1 MRTIVINNPG
11 PQGPAG
17 PQGPSGSTP
26 PFSNVSESVWATTSS
41 IQISGSF
48 LVSGSSTFTN
58 IGPAIFSGSVD
69 ITSNLIITGSTTSTS
84 GFTGSLLGTSSLAIN
99 AQTASFASTALGLYL
114 NVLTYGA
121 DPTGV
126 ADSTTAIQNAINAST
141 SSFEFISGSI
151 LTQGNFARIHQTPT
165 IFFPKGKYL
174 INNTL
179 IVAPGQE
186 LLGDSGAT
194 LIAGTV
200 GMVMLKSLDP
210 TIDQLKALYGTYGA
224 RNVKINNLVFD
235 GDSKASIGLLLQSLA
250 AGSVI
255 SNCRL
260 YLINSSSLSPSATAT
275 TTAGSDTITITSPAG
290 LQSNMLITLEG
301 EDYPF
306 AINTINTG
314 SGVTTLSR
322 SPQNTGAGVVVRQI
336 PTAIALAGSQQTYIE
351 NVDATRNGSGFYAV
365 EFQPVQNDIGTT
377 DITFVNNKFLQNTY
391 ANFLENVGGLR
402 FLGNT
407 FHKTT
412 RDRNLTLKSTRGVSF
427 LSSYIESADYATVGE
442 NGLRQVPMV
451 DIQTSTGI
459 TFRDTHFPQDAN
471 SAGFRYVFNN
481 KSDNTIIDGI
491 TTSVGPTAENPRFVD
506 LGMRFTSVN
515 VGTAGS
521 ASLNLTNVTIDLQQ
535 GDYVYVNFASIYTD
549 GNYQILSLDR
559 TAKTA
564 LINVAYA
571 GSTTGTDDTSQ
582 YVISSVANGGANK
595 LDLTLNAV
603 PNALREGLYARFNF
617 DSVYASGYY
626 KVHDITGSVVTITS
640 SLSYTSTA
648 TGLATPPTYSFTSPQ
663 KSSGDSTTFTFP
675 SSQYPYDVSVKDVVY
690 LITTA
695 SQYNGEAVGST
706 KLDIISVTSV
716 NSLTAI
722 RVNSV
727 PNSINPDTVVYVNF
741 SAGGTSG
748 FYEVQGTSGIA
759 NGYIYLNLP
768 YVGGMAV
775 NYITKPYYTEVLD
788 VDPINYTMTFD
799 VEYSSS
805 AASGYMRPAEF
816 AFIQQHK
823 TIGSTTVKNIAGQT
837 SIRNLN
843 KFVVDQFYA
852 QNPDRAIIEQE
863 YEGQN
868 NIKRPNTFWTNDSTT
883 TPISLQRFG
892 EEYAR
897 VAITD
902 NSISWGSGS
911 IVPYVSLSFANNQLQ
926 LQGTSS
932 WATNALTASTATT
945 VEVND
950 VPGNNATNYLG
961 FYLSNTG
968 YRPTRVASTKFV
980 VNPATGSM
988 GINKSTITT
997 GYSLDVNGS
1006 VLISGSAL
1014 ITGSLNVTGS
1024 TILNNGQT
1032 TIRGAG
1038 ATSATTTFL
1047 VQNSTPTTLFQ
1058 IQDHGSSSFNGNLTI
1073 TGSLMVRDILQ
1084 LAVRTTTPTAVEGMI
1099 IASGSVGASR
1109 LFYYNGTTWN
1119 ALF

>member
-1 MRTIVINNPG
+1 MG
-11 PQGPAG
+11 
-17 PQGPSGSTP
+17 
-26 PFSNVSESVWATTSS
+26 TTTRADIALIALKANTASLALTAS
-41 IQISGSF
+41 Y
-48 LVSGSSTFTN
+48 
-58 IGPAIFSGSVD
+58 FSGS
-69 ITSNLIITGSTTSTS
+69 INNATSASYALS
-84 GFTGSLLGTSSLAIN
+84 
-99 AQTASFASTALGLYL
+99 ASFASTALGLYL

-126 ADSTTAIQNAINAST
+126 ADSTTAIQNAIYAST

-151 LTQGNFARIHQTPT
+151 LGQGNFARIHQTPT

-200 GMVMLKSLDP
+200 GMVMIKSLDP
-210 TIDQLKALYGTYGA
+210 TIDQLKALYGTFGA

-260 YLINSSSLSPSATAT
+260 YLINSSSLSLSATAT
-275 TTAGSDTITITSPAG
+275 TTAGSDTITITSPTG
-290 LQSNMLITLEG
+290 LQANMLITLEG

-322 SPQNTGAGVVVRQI
+322 SPQNTGAGVVIRQI

-365 EFQPVQNDIGTT
+365 EYQPVQNDIGTT
-377 DITFVNNKFLQNTY
+377 DMTFVNNKFLQNTY
-391 ANFLENVGGLR
+391 ANFLENVGGIK

-407 FHKTT
+407 FGKTT
-412 RDRNLTLKSTRGVSF
+412 GDRSLTLKSTRGVSF
-427 LSSYIESADYATVGE
+427 LSSYIESADFATVGG

-451 DIQTSTGI
+451 DIQTSTGV
-459 TFRDTHFPQDAN
+459 TFRDTHFPQDTN
-471 SAGFRYVFNN
+471 GAGFRYVFNN

-535 GDYVYVNFASIYTD
+535 GDYVYVNFASTYTD

-564 LINVAYA
+564 LINIAYA
-571 GSTTGTDDTSQ
+571 SSTTGTANTSQ

-595 LDLTLNAV
+595 LDLTLNAT

-617 DSVYASGYY
+617 DSVYTSGYY
-626 KVHDITGSVVTITS
+626 KIYDITGSVVTITS

-648 TGLATPPTYSFTSPQ
+648 TGLASPPTYSFNTPQ
-663 KSSGDSTTFTFP
+663 DSSGNTTFTFP
-675 SSQYPYDVSVKDVVY
+675 SSQYPYDVFVKDVVY

-716 NSLTAI
+716 DSLTAI

-727 PNSINPDTVVYVNF
+727 PASINPDTVVYVNF

-768 YVGGMAV
+768 HVGGMAV

-823 TIGSTTVKNIAGQT
+823 TIGSTTVKNVAGQT
-837 SIRNLN
+837 SIRSLN
-843 KFVVDQFYA
+843 KFAVDQFYA
-852 QNPDRAIIEQE
+852 QNPDRVIIEQE

-883 TPISLQRFG
+883 TPISLQRFE

-911 IVPYVSLSFANNQLQ
+911 IAPYVSLSFANNQLQ

-932 WATNALTASTATT
+932 WAVSASRAITASFATTASFLLGSVTSASYAATASLLTGRLSTYRSFGTGSTVGTGTTTLTATTSFLIPANTFTTGDILRVRYRVRKLATNANTTTGIYINTTNDISTATT
-945 VEVND
+945 
-950 VPGNNATNYLG
+950 LG
-961 FYLSNTG
+961 ILTANTTLMQMKRDFYIL
-968 YRPTRVASTKFV
+968 A
-980 VNPATGSM
+980 ATG
-988 GINKSTITT
+988 INTEHVGVGTSLATDDTSTGRASSTINWAADQYIIFGITHT
-997 GYSLDVNGS
+997 NTNDSGYS
-1006 VLISGSAL
+1006 
-1014 ITGSLNVTGS
+1014 T
-1024 TILNNGQT
+1024 
-1032 TIRGAG
+1032 
-1038 ATSATTTFL
+1038 
-1047 VQNSTPTTLFQ
+1047 
-1058 IQDHGSSSFNGNLTI
+1058 
-1073 TGSLMVRDILQ
+1073 M
-1084 LAVRTTTPTAVEGMI
+1084 
-1099 IASGSVGASR
+1099 
-1109 LFYYNGTTWN
+1109 YY
-1119 ALF
+1119 LERV